1 MALKRVVAFNIAN
14 TAAAALK
21 IKDTMVAA
29 GWTLHD
35 DVTAS
40 KYYILTSTGEAAD
53 KKTVYVGINWATANK
68 IIFSMYLFWNAAT
81 HAGIAKLGNDSYA
94 CITTADAAAFWLWV
108 YTDKNHVA
116 VTSKVSTTYYYSSV
130 QLITPFWPVK
140 GTLSAAATA
149 GANAVI
155 TLGSG
160 QAAAFEVG
168 VIYQIVGAGA
178 EGRENVTVNAV
189 NTGANTI
196 TVDNLAVGY
205 AIGSVVGNVPF
216 PWILQGASAQHYLL
230 SRSGTG
236 TAAETVSNNVITAM
250 LTNTDTD
257 PDAVGNQR
265 YTLWPIIFND
275 RNGGTLGYSADNI
288 MMAYCGTAYEDSIG
302 ITKNTSGTAT
312 GGTTTTI
319 TDTSKAWTV
328 DALAGKAIVLTSG
341 VGGGDVRKIV
351 SNTATGITV
360 DEAFSATPDGTTAY
374 VVYDNVW
381 RYFYFAAVAS
391 ARAFREV

>member
-53 KKTVYVGINWATANK
+53 KKTVYVEINWATANK
-68 IIFSMYLFWNAAT
+68 IFIYMYLHWNATT
-81 HAGIAKLGNDSYA
+81 HVGIAKIGTTTTF
-94 CITTADAAAFWLWV
+94 ITSADAAAFWLWV
-108 YTDKNHVA
+108 YTDKNFVSVVA
-116 VTSKVSTTYYYSSV
+116 KVGTAYTSCSV
-130 QLITPFWPVK
+130 RLIIPFWTVK
-140 GTLSAAATA
+140 GTLSTAATA

-155 TLGSG
+155 TLGAG

-168 VIYQIVGAGA
+168 VTYQIVGAGA
-178 EGRENVTVNAV
+178 EGRENVAVNAV
-189 NTGANTI
+189 NIGADTI

-205 AIGSVVGNVPF
+205 AIGSVVGGVPF
-216 PWILQGASAQHYLL
+216 PWVVSPGTGQNYLL
-230 SRSGTG
+230 SRTGTG
-236 TAAETVSNNVITAM
+236 TVAETLDSANVTAI
-250 LTNTDTD
+250 LVNTYTD
-257 PDAVGNQR
+257 PDTVGNQR
-265 YTLWPIIFND
+265 YTLWPIIFQD

-288 MMAYCGTAYEDSIG
+288 MMAYVGTSYEDSVG
-302 ITKNTSGTAT
+302 ITKQTSGTAT

-319 TDTSKAWTV
+319 TDTGKAWTV
-328 DALAGKAIVLTSG
+328 DEFAGKAIVLTSG
-341 VGGGDVRKIV
+341 TAGGDVRKIV
-351 SNTATGITV
+351 SNTATEITV
-360 DEAFSATPDGTTAY
+360 DEAFSAVPDGTTTY

-381 RYFYFAAVAS
+381 RYFYLAAVAN

>member
-1 MALKRVVAFNIAN
+1 MALKRVVAFNIAD

-40 KYYILTSTGEAAD
+40 KYYILSSTGEAAD
-53 KKTVYVGINWATANK
+53 KKTVYVEINWATANK
-68 IIFSMYLFWNAAT
+68 ICFYMYLHWNATT
-81 HAGIAKLGNDSYA
+81 HVGTAKIGNVSYTF
-94 CITTADAAAFWLWV
+94 ITTADAAAFWLWV

-116 VTSKVSTTYYYSSV
+116 VISKVSTTYYYSSV
-130 QLITPFWPVK
+130 QLITPFWTVK
-140 GTLSAAATA
+140 GALSVAATA

-160 QAAAFEVG
+160 QATAFEVG
-168 VIYQIVGAGA
+168 VTYQIVGAGA
-178 EGRENVTVNAV
+178 EGRENVAVNAV
-189 NTGANTI
+189 DTGANTI
-196 TVDNLAVGY
+196 TVANLAVGY

-216 PWILQGASAQHYLL
+216 PWLLQGNSAQQYVL
-230 SRSGTG
+230 SRGGTG
-236 TAAETVSNNVITAM
+236 TAVESATSTVITAM

-257 PDAVGNQR
+257 PDEVGNQR

-275 RNGGTLGYSADNI
+275 RAAGTLGYSADNI
-288 MMAYCGTAYEDSIG
+288 LKAYVGTSYEDSIG
-302 ITKNTSGTAT
+302 IKKQTSGTAT

-319 TDTSKAWTV
+319 TDTGKAWTV
-328 DALAGKAIVLTSG
+328 DALAGKAIVLTAG

-351 SNTATGITV
+351 SNTATEITV
-360 DEAFSATPDGTTAY
+360 DEAFSATPDGTTTYA
-374 VVYDNVW
+374 VYDNAW
-381 RYFYFAAVAS
+381 RYFYLGSVVN